1 MFTQLNQLRGKIARI
16 GASVMFL
23 DGGRMQVLVT
33 PVPTEEAQKHTEGL
47 ATPFV
52 LTGTPEELDANFAQ
66 QFGALTVAYVSLA
79 DQVNDQVKAIQ
90 DAAEKSKAEAEKKR
104 QDAVAKQA
112 PRKGST
118 VTKTQLAD
126 ALVGGEDTNDDDD
139 DGGASTT
146 PAAQPQTAATP
157 AEPAVLSADQLFN
170 LE

>member
-16 GASVMFL
+16 GTSVMFL

-66 QFGALTVAYVSLA
+66 QFGTLAVAYGSLA
-79 DQVNDQVKAIQ
+79 DQVNDQVKAMKE
-90 DAAEKSKAEAEKKR
+90 AAEKSKAEADKKR
-104 QDAVAKQA
+104 QEAAAKQA

-126 ALVGGEDTNDDDD
+126 ALVGGEDTNNDDDDDD
-139 DGGASTT
+139 DGGASAT

-157 AEPAVLSADQLFN
+157 AVFSADQLFN